1 MQQVFLYL
9 HVLGAILMGFY
20 LMLPFLAMR
29 VEALQSGTAQFGF
42 LNVLFAANRAGQ
54 LALVIAF
61 LSGGYLVSKAP
72 YSVLWM
78 VLAVVLFLAIGALT
92 GILGSKMRK
101 ALQDPSGGNIKA
113 HIGSIKSLSVIN
125 GIIFFL
131 VVTLM
136 KFPYAF

>member
-1 MQQVFLYL
+1 MYQVFLYL
-9 HVLGAILMGFY
+9 HVLGAIMMGFY
-20 LMLPFLAMR
+20 LLLPFLAMR

-54 LALVIAF
+54 LALVIAL
-61 LSGGYLVSKAP
+61 LSGGYMVSKAP

-92 GILGSKMRK
+92 GILGSKIRK
-101 ALQDPSGGNIKA
+101 ALQDPAGGNIKA
-113 HIGSIKSLSVIN
+113 HMGSIKSLSVIN

-136 KFPYAF
+136 MFPF